1 MRRRP
6 RGVPRI
12 IVLISTVCLLS
23 ACGLMP
29 QVSGGASGGS
39 NASAVWRD
47 DVRLTV
53 EGVLAEPDPPRDT
66 VPQCPVI
73 ILDDGRIYALIG
85 NLDGI
90 GLGDRIAVTGP
101 PAAWSTCQ
109 TYQVLRVD
117 AVETVQAWTPR

>member
-39 NASAVWRD
+39 NASAAWRD

-66 VPQCPVI
+66 VPQCPVDS
-73 ILDDGRIYALIG
+73 LGDRLISAFIG
-85 NLDGI
+85 DVDGI
-90 GLGDRIAVTGP
+90 RLGDRIDASAP
-101 PAAWSTCQ
+101 PGVGATCKDSA
-109 TYQVLRVD
+109 LRQSD
-117 AVETVQAWTPR
+117 AV